1 MKNSTVNNLGLL
13 LLRLGFGGIMLTH
26 GIPKLL
32 MLISGDFNFGD
43 PIGIGAPASLI
54 LAVMGEVVF
63 PILVIIGFKTRLAA
77 IPVILTMII
86 AGFIVHANDPFGV
99 KEKAFLFLIGFLAI
113 ALLGAGKYS
122 IDKE

>member
-1 MKNSTVNNLGLL
+1 MKNYTVNNLGLL
-13 LLRLGFGGIMLTH
+13 LLRLGFGGLMLTH
-26 GIPKLL
+26 GIPKFLK
-32 MLISGDFNFGD
+32 LISGDFTFGD

-54 LAVMGEVVF
+54 LAVMGEMVF

-99 KEKAFLFLIGFLAI
+99 KEMSFLYLIGFSAI